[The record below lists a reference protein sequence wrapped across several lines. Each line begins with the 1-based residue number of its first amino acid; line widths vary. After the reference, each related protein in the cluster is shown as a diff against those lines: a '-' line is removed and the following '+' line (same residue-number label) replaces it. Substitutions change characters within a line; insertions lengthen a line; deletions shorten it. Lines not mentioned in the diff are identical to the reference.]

1 MIFLEFHQF
10 RLLIRD
16 FYHFWRFFF
25 VFLHFYIDLFLSR
38 IQNSTDVNFLILSM
52 IFLEFHQF
60 WLLIRDFYHFSFW
73 RFSSA
78 FLHFYIDLFL
88 SKIRNS
94 TDANFPIIS
103 IIFLEFYQFR
113 PLIRDYHYF
122 STWRFSSNFCT
133 DLFLSRI
140 RNSTDANFPIISMI
154 FLEFYQFHWFDYWF
168 EIFIT
173 FPFDDFP
180 RISTPTCFF
189 RNSMD
194 TNFPILSLIFL
205 EFRQF
210 RFENSKFSSLF
221 QR

>member
-78 FLHFYIDLFL
+78 FLHFYI
-88 SKIRNS
+88 
-94 TDANFPIIS
+94 
-103 IIFLEFYQFR
+103 
-113 PLIRDYHYF
+113 
-122 STWRFSSNFCT
+122 

>member
-113 PLIRDYHYF
+113 PLIRDFYHF
-122 STWRFSSNFCT
+122 WRFSSVFLYFYI

-140 RNSTDANFPIISMI
+140 RNSKDANFLIFSMI
-154 FLEFYQFHWFDYWF
+154 FFEFYQFRLLIRNFYHFWRFFSVFLHFY
-168 EIFIT
+168 
-173 FPFDDFP
+173 
-180 RISTPTCFF
+180 TCFF
-189 RNSMD
+189 RKFEIRRM
-194 TNFPILSLIFL
+194 LI
-205 EFRQF
+205 
-210 RFENSKFSSLF
+210 S
-221 QR
+221 